1 MTKKNCNRIKVKAT
15 SLTALIVSVFVLSA
29 MIVPALS
36 QYDWDVGIEV
46 GDTFKYK
53 GTLVSWESESASFP
67 PTPAWEYLQTYNES
81 DWIEYKV
88 TDIDELFVTFEVTTH
103 WKNGTETV
111 STLEENMTSTTP
123 LTAIG
128 ANLTEGTE
136 IRPESIHGGQPMPAR
151 ILNASIMRE
160 YESGP
165 KETNVMI
172 WDWNFFDVVYHYEY
186 LFDKETG
193 IKVYFQSSVTDAFDA
208 SLNTFS
214 CNCTLEL
221 IETNVES
228 WTVIPEF
235 PTGTVMLLI
244 FVAVTV
250 SICLLQKKT
259 KWKRW

>member
-53 GTLVSWESESASFP
+53 GTLVLWEGDGSFP
-67 PTPAWEYLQTYNES
+67 PTSSLEYLQTYNES
-81 DWIEYKV
+81 DWLEYKV
-88 TDIDELFVTFEVTTH
+88 TDVEELIVTFEVTTH

-123 LTAIG
+123 LTVIG

-136 IRPESIHGGQPMPAR
+136 IRPENTFFGQPMPAR
-151 ILNASIMRE
+151 CLNASIMRE

-193 IKVYFQSSVTDAFDA
+193 IRVYFQSSATDAFDM
-208 SLNTFS
+208 SENIFS
-214 CNCTLEL
+214 YNATLEL
-221 IETNVES
+221 IETNMEG

-235 PTGTVMLLI
+235 PTDTVMLLI

-250 SICLLQKKT
+250 SICILQKKT